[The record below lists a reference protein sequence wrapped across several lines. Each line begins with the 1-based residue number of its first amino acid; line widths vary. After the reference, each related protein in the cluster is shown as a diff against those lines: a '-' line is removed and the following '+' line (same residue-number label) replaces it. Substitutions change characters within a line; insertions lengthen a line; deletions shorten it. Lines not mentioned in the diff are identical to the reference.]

1 MNEDGTDQVHDLAAA
16 YAVDAVDETERARFE
31 AHLEGCSDCTAVVQE
46 LREAAV
52 DLSAG
57 LEVAPPAALRRRVL
71 DTVAA
76 ETGARKTGATETG
89 PTETGPTE
97 TGPTETGEAG
107 ATVAEVVP
115 LRSARGS
122 AHRDTDGSVHDTTGR
137 SAGPVRWLVA
147 AAAAAVLVT
156 GTWGV
161 TRVLGADPAE
171 RVVAASDAREYS
183 ASTDVGLV
191 EVVSSADR
199 DAAVL
204 RLPSDVDP
212 PPEGSVYQAW
222 FVGSD
227 GSARSAGVLTAEVL
241 QDGEVLLEGTPQGA
255 AAVGLSVEPTGG
267 SDQPTTEP
275 FVVVPLS

>member
-1 MNEDGTDQVHDLAAA
+1 MNEDGTEQVHDLAAA

-31 AHLEGCSDCTAVVQE
+31 AHLDRCADCTAVVQE

-52 DLSAG
+52 GLSAG
-57 LEVAPPAALRRRVL
+57 LEVDPPVALRRRVL
-71 DTVAA
+71 GTVAA
-76 ETGARKTGATETG
+76 ETGATE
-89 PTETGPTE
+89 
-97 TGPTETGEAG
+97 AR
-107 ATVAEVVP
+107 ATVADVVP
-115 LRSARGS
+115 LRSTRGS
-122 AHRDTDGSVHDTTGR
+122 ARRDADRSAHDTTGR

-147 AAAAAVLVT
+147 AAAAVVLVT

-161 TRVLGADPAE
+161 TRVLVADPAE

-183 ASTDVGLV
+183 ASTQVGLV

-227 GSARSAGVLTAEVL
+227 GSARSAGVLTTEVL

-255 AAVGLSVEPTGG
+255 AAVGLSVEPAGG

>member
-16 YAVDAVDETERARFE
+16 YALDAVDETERVRFE

-76 ETGARKTGATETG
+76 ETGARKTGPTKTGATETG
-89 PTETGPTE
+89 PTR
-97 TGPTETGEAG
+97 TGEAG
-107 ATVAEVVP
+107 ASVAEVVP

-122 AHRDTDGSVHDTTGR
+122 AHRDTTDGSAHDTTGR

>member
-1 MNEDGTDQVHDLAAA
+1 V
-16 YAVDAVDETERARFE
+16 
-31 AHLEGCSDCTAVVQE
+31 
-46 LREAAV
+46 
-52 DLSAG
+52 
-57 LEVAPPAALRRRVL
+57 
-71 DTVAA
+71 
-76 ETGARKTGATETG
+76 
-89 PTETGPTE
+89 
-97 TGPTETGEAG
+97 
-107 ATVAEVVP
+107 
-115 LRSARGS
+115 
-122 AHRDTDGSVHDTTGR
+122 
-137 SAGPVRWLVA
+137 
-147 AAAAAVLVT
+147 VLVT

-227 GSARSAGVLTAEVL
+227 GSARSAGVLTTEVL

-255 AAVGLSVEPTGG
+255 AAVGLSVEPAGG